1 MFAFSQNRDLHGGCH
16 YPPITSANARLA
28 ANGSG
33 SRPLF
38 AMKVY
43 DAKHIKNVVLLG
55 SHGCGKTT
63 LAETMLFEAGLIPR
77 RGRVEDNN
85 TVSDHHQLEH
95 ERGGSVYSTLL
106 HTEWRNYKINIIDTP
121 GLDDLV
127 GEAIPALRVADT
139 CVLLLNAHHGVEVG
153 TDLIWEHMQ
162 RYDRPV
168 ILGVNQLDHANAD
181 FDATVAQA
189 KDHFG
194 AAVTVMQYPV
204 DQGDDFHRI
213 IDLLKMTMYV
223 FKDAGGKP
231 EKQPIP
237 ENEKERADALHK
249 ELVEKAAEND
259 EALMER
265 YFEKGELDEDE
276 MRIGL
281 KKGMMARTCFPV
293 FCLSALRNM
302 GSGRLMGFIDNV
314 APSAIE
320 MPAEPLEGGGELAC
334 TADGPTVLFAFKTV
348 IEPRAGH
355 VTLFKVM
362 SGELREG
369 MELINGNT
377 GAMERI
383 NQLFIVDGKERKHVE
398 RLVAGDIGGTMKL
411 KDTATAHT
419 LHAPG
424 RSIKLQPIAFPEP
437 RLRLTIKAADIKQE
451 EKLHAALLEI
461 RKEDPAIVLLYS
473 RETAQQLIG
482 GQGELHLNLLKWKLS
497 HHYKVEAVFGS
508 PRIPYRETIRK
519 GAEANYR
526 HKKQTGGSGQFGEVH
541 LKIEP
546 WTEGM
551 PEPAGHS
558 VRGKD
563 VHELPTGGV
572 LVFYNCIVGGVID
585 NKFMP
590 SILKGVM
597 EKMDKGPLT
606 GSPARDIR
614 VIVYDGKMHPVDS
627 NDISFKIAG
636 LMAFKE
642 AFVNAA
648 PQLMEPVHEI
658 EVRVPADL
666 MGDVMTD
673 LQGRRSV
680 VTGVDAQGRYQIIR
694 AQTPLAEL
702 DRYSTT
708 LRSLTQGRGT
718 YSERFYQYM
727 PVAAELQQRLVN
739 GHKEEEVTA

>member
-1 MFAFSQNRDLHGGCH
+1 VACH
-16 YPPITSANARLA
+16 PNIHQQPYC
-28 ANGSG
+28 
-33 SRPLF
+33 
-38 AMKVY
+38 AMKIF
-43 DAKHIKNVVLLG
+43 DAKHIKNIVLLG

-63 LAETMLFEAGLIPR
+63 LAETMLFEAGLIQR
-77 RGRVEDNN
+77 RGRVEDKN
-85 TVSDHHQLEH
+85 TVSDHTDLEH
-95 ERGGSVYSTLL
+95 ERGSSVYSTVL

-127 GEAIPALRVADT
+127 GETIPALRVADT

-153 TDLIWEHMQ
+153 TDLVWEHLQ

-168 ILGVNQLDHANAD
+168 IVGVNQLDHPNAD
-181 FDATVAQA
+181 FDGTVAQA
-189 KDHFG
+189 REHFG
-194 AAVTVMQYPV
+194 SAVTVMQYPV
-204 DQGDDFHRI
+204 EQGDGFHRI

-237 ENEKERADALHK
+237 NNEKERAEALHK

-259 EALMER
+259 ETLMEH
-265 YFEKGELDEDE
+265 YFDKGELDEDE

-281 KKGMMARTCFPV
+281 KQGMMKRTCFPV
-293 FCLSALRNM
+293 FCLSGLRNM

-314 APSAIE
+314 APAALE
-320 MPAEPLEGGGELAC
+320 MPAEELVDGGSLQC
-334 TADGPTVLFAFKTV
+334 KADGPAVLFTFKTI

-355 VTLFKVM
+355 ITLFKVM
-362 SGELREG
+362 SGEVTEG
-369 MELINGNT
+369 TDLVNDNT
-377 GAMERI
+377 GSTERI
-383 NQLFIVDGKERKHVE
+383 NQLFIVDGKERKPVQK
-398 RLVAGDIGGTMKL
+398 LVAGDIGGTIKL

-419 LHAPG
+419 LHSPG
-424 RSIKLQPIAFPEP
+424 KSIKLRPIAFPEP
-437 RLRLTIKAADIKQE
+437 RLRQVVKATDQKLE
-451 EKLHAALLEI
+451 EKLHAALLEVQ
-461 RKEDPAIVLLYS
+461 KEDPTIVLSYS
-473 RETAQQLIG
+473 RETAQQLVG
-482 GQGELHLNLLKWKLS
+482 AQGELHLSLLKWKLN
-497 HHYKVEAVFGS
+497 HLYKVDPVFSS

-519 GAEANYR
+519 SADASYR

-541 LKIEP
+541 LRIEP
-546 WTEGM
+546 WYEGM
-551 PEPAGHS
+551 SEPTGHS
-558 VRGKD
+558 VRGKEEHD
-563 VHELPTGGV
+563 LVTGGK

-597 EKMDKGPLT
+597 EKMEKGPLT

-636 LMAFKE
+636 LQAFRE
-642 AFVNAA
+642 AFTNAD
-648 PQLMEPVHEI
+648 PQLMEPIQEL

-673 LQGRRSV
+673 LQGRRSIV
-680 VTGVDAQGRYQIIR
+680 MGVDSSGRYQVIKTH
-694 AQTPLAEL
+694 TPLAEL

-718 YSERFYQYM
+718 YTERFLAYQ
-727 PVAAELQQRLVN
+727 PVPNELQHKLVN
-739 GHKEEEVTA
+739 SHQETAVEA